1 MKKTAILLMALLF
14 LSMDAGKKTVTLFLA
29 GDSTMAF
36 KPRTEHP
43 ERGWGMMLDKY
54 LDPAVTIDNR
64 ARNGRSSKSFLSEG
78 LWEGLL
84 QDLKKGDYVVIQFGH
99 NDSSPEKGPDRY
111 STPEEYRANLLKMIR
126 ETRAAKAKPI
136 LCTSVVRRRFD
147 DAGNFFDTHGP
158 YPDVVRELA
167 TTEKVPLV
175 DMQKSSEALIR
186 KQGSEDSK
194 KIFLHIRPGEYEIL
208 PEGLT
213 DDTHFS
219 AGGAELMAGLFVE
232 ELKNQRTGLKKYLK
246 KD

>member
-1 MKKTAILLMALLF
+1 MKKTAILLMALLL
-14 LSMDAGKKTVTLFLA
+14 LSMDAGKKPITLFLA

-147 DAGNFFDTHGP
+147 EDGNFFDTHGP

-167 TTEKVPLV
+167 VTEKVPLV

-186 KQGSEDSK
+186 KQGPEDSK
-194 KIFLHIRPGEYEIL
+194 KTFLHIQAGAYEIL

-219 AGGAELMAGLFVE
+219 ARGAELMAGLFAE
-232 ELKNQRTGLKKYLK
+232 GLKNQRTGLKKYLK